1 MCSTDSGAPGLWRI
15 GSFTKE
21 KVEIRINVLRLQV
34 AAKYDSEAEAEVISW
49 FKSILNEDVSP
60 GMREVEK
67 QLRNG
72 QLLVK

>member
-1 MCSTDSGAPGLWRI
+1 MTNCGIVGM
-15 GSFTKE
+15 
-21 KVEIRINVLRLQV
+21 QV

-49 FKSILNEDVSP
+49 FKALLNEDLSP